1 MQEWEYDTDP
11 ISERR
16 NVCWRATRIKTY
28 DDLDRD
34 QWIAHKQLT
43 IMIRNLDDLVQ
54 KLHIESVACKRKN
67 ARTTKYK
74 HLIREVEQMIDE
86 IEQLTTVYG
95 LEFFK

>member
-1 MQEWEYDTDP
+1 MQVWEYDTNH
-11 ISERR
+11 ITERR
-16 NVCWRATRIKTY
+16 AVCFHAIRIRSY
-28 DDLDRD
+28 DGLERD
-34 QWIAHKQLT
+34 QWIAHKQLA
-43 IMIRNLDDLVQ
+43 IMIRNLDEMVQ

-74 HLIREVEQMIDE
+74 HLIHEVEQMIDE